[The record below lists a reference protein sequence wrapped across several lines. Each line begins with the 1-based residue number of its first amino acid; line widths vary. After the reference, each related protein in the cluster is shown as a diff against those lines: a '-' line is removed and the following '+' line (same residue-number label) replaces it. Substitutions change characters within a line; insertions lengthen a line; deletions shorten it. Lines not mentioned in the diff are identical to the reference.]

1 MLTAEVIGT
10 GRTTGEVRPARCKI
24 GWNCAAGAG
33 QGSRDGDY
41 PAMEATVAPCCLP
54 VGLDFGYSAVSRGR
68 MGLPY
73 GKCRLMSP
81 QTEFYR
87 RHTADQETRRSRR
100 NHP

>member
-1 MLTAEVIGT
+1 MLAAEVIGT

-54 VGLDFGYSAVSRGR
+54 VGLDFAGFWLFCRQQGEDGPSIWEMSAYER
-68 MGLPY
+68 
-73 GKCRLMSP
+73 CRV
-81 QTEFYR
+81 Y
-87 RHTADQETRRSRR
+87 
-100 NHP
+100 

>member
-41 PAMEATVAPCCLP
+41 AAMEATVAPCCLP

-73 GKCRLMSP
+73 GKC
-81 QTEFYR
+81 QFI
-87 RHTADQETRRSRR
+87 AFG
-100 NHP
+100 